1 VPSLICSVPISK
13 QTGSGWREIVI
24 ALLDRASNRGL
35 ALARLYCL
43 SEGLHMGLVNGL
55 GFWANG

>member
-1 VPSLICSVPISK
+1 VPSLIYSVPISK

-35 ALARLYCL
+35 ALGPIILLERGASYGL
-43 SEGLHMGLVNGL
+43 SKWVGVL
-55 GFWANG
+55 G